1 MENIRDYKPQSRMKV
16 ITRYIDA
23 IKQNAEYYL
32 GENAQDNFDIIDQSE
47 PDDIWFH
54 MSNISSCHVI
64 VKIPLNKKL
73 DKKQI
78 HKIIVQGA
86 EICKQHSKLKS
97 QKGAEITYTKIK
109 NITKTDIVG
118 KVELSEHKTIRL

>member
-54 MSNISSCHVI
+54 MNNISSCHVV
-64 VKIPLNKKL
+64 VKLPLNNKY

-86 EICKQHSKLKS
+86 EICKQHSRLKS
-97 QKGAEITYTKIK
+97 QKDVEITYTKIK
-109 NITKTDIVG
+109 NVNKTHIVG
-118 KVELSEHKTIRL
+118 SVALIEFKSIRI

>member
-1 MENIRDYKPQSRMKV
+1 MKL

-32 GENAQDNFDIIDQSE
+32 GENAQDNFDIIDSSD

-54 MSNISSCHVI
+54 MSNISSCHVV
-64 VKIPLNKKL
+64 VKIPLSNKF

-97 QKGAEITYTKIK
+97 QKGAEINYTKIK
-109 NITKTDIVG
+109 HVNKTDIVG
-118 KVELSEHKTIRL
+118 KVELSEFKTIKL